1 MATPHA
7 CSTRGRTNGLTRG
20 HTRRPRS
27 TPHLRPHRSPLT
39 FHPHPHPRPHPHPH
53 QAVETKGDLED
64 QIALLEKE
72 IDARKAEASDLT
84 ALCVSLEHREEQRN
98 KTYEVR
104 SKELTDLSAEKLQLE
119 ALLETLRKSKP
130 EPKGD
135 AKK

>member
-1 MATPHA
+1 MEAQI
-7 CSTRGRTNGLTRG
+7 S
-20 HTRRPRS
+20 
-27 TPHLRPHRSPLT
+27 
-39 FHPHPHPRPHPHPH
+39 
-53 QAVETKGDLED
+53 QLEME
-64 QIALLEKE
+64 IEAL
-72 IDARKAEASDLT
+72 KAEVTDLA
-84 ALCVSLEHREEQRN
+84 ALCISLEHREALRN